1 MTKTEPTRLQYIDL
15 GQQFYTL
22 GDSEPDGPFIHER
35 DRFLTCRH
43 FGRRPKSNERFRFTL
58 SSVVF
63 RTWSDACDRLA
74 EIREE
79 KAEEL
84 LREAVALRLKGT
96 EK

>member
-1 MTKTEPTRLQYIDL
+1 MTKTESTRLKYVDL
-15 GQQFYTL
+15 GQRFYIL

-43 FGRRPKSNERFRFTL
+43 FGRRPESNDRTRLHTDSNVYL
-58 SSVVF
+58 S
-63 RTWSDACDRLA
+63 WADACNKLA
-74 EIREE
+74 EMREE
-79 KAEEL
+79 RAEEL

>member
-1 MTKTEPTRLQYIDL
+1 MTKTESTRLKYIGL
-15 GQQFYTL
+15 GEQFYTL
-22 GDSEPDGPFIHER
+22 GGDEPNGPFIHER
-35 DRFLTCRH
+35 NEWIKSRR
-43 FGRRPKSNERFRFTL
+43 FGRRPKSDIRFRFTL
-58 SSVVF
+58 SDVVF
-63 RTWSDACDRLA
+63 RTWSDACNRLA